1 MVMVPGAPML
11 DMVMVPGAPML
22 EMVMVPGAPMLEMVM
37 VPGAPMLDMVMV
49 PGAPMDLEPGLG
61 VEGGLDVAACRRQR
75 DGPRHR
81 DMQPG

>member
-1 MVMVPGAPML
+1 
-11 DMVMVPGAPML
+11 
-22 EMVMVPGAPMLEMVM
+22 MVM